1 MTKIALF
8 AGGDLTYF
16 EYDFD
21 YFVGIDRGSLFLLK
35 NGLSL
40 DMTVGDFDS
49 ITEDELLYIKHYC
62 SNIVSASAEKNDT
75 DTELALKTIFKEFPE
90 AQVTV
95 FGAFGGRID
104 HMMSNIF
111 LPSDTDLEPFMSQ
124 IRLKDEQ
131 NIVTYLPSGK
141 NQVSRIEGM
150 SYVSFMPESES
161 TLQISGAKY
170 ELNKSNYFKK
180 KMYSSNE
187 FMTSPI
193 EVELKDGYLIIIYSK
208 DRG

>member
-40 DMTVGDFDS
+40 DMAVGDFDS

-124 IRLKDEQ
+124 IKLKDEQ

>member
-16 EYDFD
+16 EYDFN

-40 DMTVGDFDS
+40 DMAVGDFDS

>member
-40 DMTVGDFDS
+40 DMAVGDFDS

-111 LPSDTDLEPFMSQ
+111 LPSDTDLEPFMAQ

>member
-40 DMTVGDFDS
+40 DMAVGDFDS

-90 AQVTV
+90 AQVTI

>member
-40 DMTVGDFDS
+40 DMAVGDFDS
-49 ITEDELLYIKHYC
+49 ITEDEVLYIKHYC

>member
-1 MTKIALF
+1 M
-8 AGGDLTYF
+8 
-16 EYDFD
+16 
-21 YFVGIDRGSLFLLK
+21 
-35 NGLSL
+35 
-40 DMTVGDFDS
+40 
-49 ITEDELLYIKHYC
+49 
-62 SNIVSASAEKNDT
+62 
-75 DTELALKTIFKEFPE
+75 
-90 AQVTV
+90 TV

>member
-40 DMTVGDFDS
+40 DMAVSDFDS

>member
-40 DMTVGDFDS
+40 DMAVGDFDS

-104 HMMSNIF
+104 YMMSNIF

>member
-40 DMTVGDFDS
+40 DMAVGDFDS

-141 NQVSRIEGM
+141 NQVSRIEGV

>member
-40 DMTVGDFDS
+40 DMAVGDFDS

-150 SYVSFMPESES
+150 FYVSFMPESES

>member
-40 DMTVGDFDS
+40 DMAVGDFDS

-111 LPSDTDLEPFMSQ
+111 LPSDTDLEPFISQ

>member
-40 DMTVGDFDS
+40 DMAVGDFDS
-49 ITEDELLYIKHYC
+49 ITEDELLHIKHYC